1 MQVREFQKVKTLLF
15 DGESAL
21 RTPALQKE
29 NNNKLQIKIHAEP
42 YWKRSLAE
50 RAIGELKIR
59 MAIHLDFNGNVS
71 LPIPGN
77 KKNYS
82 PFFSGLALNKWK
94 DNLPFVLDTINRN
107 KPDYKSQLN
116 ELIAYFTNP
125 VTTILPQENPKLYKF
140 KVGDRVRVN
149 LSKAERTPIG
159 FKFSLHYG

>member
-1 MQVREFQKVKTLLF
+1 VEAMSKVTPPHPLTTVFAYLIIIIIMQVREFQKVKTLLF

-21 RTPALQKE
+21 RSPALQKE
-29 NNNKLQIKIHAEP
+29 IKNKLQIKIHAEP

-82 PFFSGLALNKWK
+82 PFFFRTSLK
-94 DNLPFVLDTINRN
+94 
-107 KPDYKSQLN
+107 QM
-116 ELIAYFTNP
+116 
-125 VTTILPQENPKLYKF
+125 
-140 KVGDRVRVN
+140 
-149 LSKAERTPIG
+149 ER
-159 FKFSLHYG
+159 